1 MAFDIK
7 NALSFLNASYSP
19 FDESTNEFIPIDKK
33 SAEKY
38 LQLEDRGAD
47 NGKTNTPRAN
57 VKNKD
62 AVAKDID
69 QYLGRCTALAKSQL
83 LNRLKAILE
92 LSSKKN
98 PNNILEIIQNIYQ
111 SASNKLKAD
120 TKFYYNELFTKKRN
134 WINGEKEYDKFR
146 KDNKIIGPARY
157 PENKVMATGLIA
169 LALMLEIVI
178 NAFTLGDNHPNGT
191 FGVIYETFMFAFVN
205 IAAAFLLGAY
215 SIKQLYHINLVRK
228 IICSIISV
236 FLVVCIFFL
245 NLFVAHY
252 RDSLAQLQQKILEN
266 LDALNTILSLGG
278 ISLDNLLKHPFGMG
292 DFKSFLLFG
301 FGIVLAVIASK
312 KSFDLDDKYP
322 GYGKLHKDQQALAEQ
337 FTNMLDDVMQNTN
350 EDIEKTTSNI
360 DGQIILYGT
369 LSERA
374 NRRVNDFELIKQKYI
389 SWLDEVEN
397 TGQALYAQ
405 YREADSK
412 VRKGKQPICYET
424 DYKVSET
431 ARNISTNSLVTS
443 NKGVPTE
450 LEIKK
455 LIKSLTVKL
464 NKELTNSHKKFREIE
479 KLSPDKDLENQIL
492 SL

>member
-120 TKFYYNELFTKKRN
+120 TNFYYNDLFTKKRN

-169 LALMLEIVI
+169 LALMVEIVI

-215 SIKQLYHINLVRK
+215 SIKQLYHVNLVRK
-228 IICSIISV
+228 IIGSII
-236 FLVVCIFFL
+236 
-245 NLFVAHY
+245 
-252 RDSLAQLQQKILEN
+252 
-266 LDALNTILSLGG
+266 
-278 ISLDNLLKHPFGMG
+278 
-292 DFKSFLLFG
+292 
-301 FGIVLAVIASK
+301 
-312 KSFDLDDKYP
+312 
-322 GYGKLHKDQQALAEQ
+322 
-337 FTNMLDDVMQNTN
+337 
-350 EDIEKTTSNI
+350 
-360 DGQIILYGT
+360 
-369 LSERA
+369 
-374 NRRVNDFELIKQKYI
+374 
-389 SWLDEVEN
+389 
-397 TGQALYAQ
+397 
-405 YREADSK
+405 
-412 VRKGKQPICYET
+412 
-424 DYKVSET
+424 
-431 ARNISTNSLVTS
+431 
-443 NKGVPTE
+443 
-450 LEIKK
+450 
-455 LIKSLTVKL
+455 
-464 NKELTNSHKKFREIE
+464 
-479 KLSPDKDLENQIL
+479 
-492 SL
+492 